1 MTITEKSNFASGSVT
16 CYRPIST
23 RLDPLP
29 AFTQIAGS
37 TESRRGIIFQTGS
50 AHIMHVSVR
59 RVINVH
65 MNDVHANGEVKASDA
80 NDVGFI
86 DAI

>member
-1 MTITEKSNFASGSVT
+1 M
-16 CYRPIST
+16 ST

-37 TESRRGIIFQTGS
+37 TESRRGIITQTGN
-50 AHIMHVSVR
+50 AHIVHVSVR

-65 MNDVHANGEVKASDA
+65 MNDVHANDEVEASNA